1 MASLVLAAVKLRP
14 PKHPMLI
21 KLFQSPLLVDVT
33 FFYLPQY
40 FYFASL
46 SFQITEV
53 FDPHLGSLDDLLQCH
68 NCAIGTVCLH
78 SECLL
83 LADAMF
89 YYSNS
94 IN

>member
-40 FYFASL
+40 FYFSFRKLRRSFYGLVRLALNPCGL
-46 SFQITEV
+46 S
-53 FDPHLGSLDDLLQCH
+53 G
-68 NCAIGTVCLH
+68 IGWV
-78 SECLL
+78 
-83 LADAMF
+83 
-89 YYSNS
+89 
-94 IN
+94 

>member
-53 FDPHLGSLDDLLQCH
+53 FDPHLGSLDDPS
-68 NCAIGTVCLH
+68 TVSQLCYRD
-78 SECLL
+78 SV
-83 LADAMF
+83 
-89 YYSNS
+89 SPQ
-94 IN
+94 